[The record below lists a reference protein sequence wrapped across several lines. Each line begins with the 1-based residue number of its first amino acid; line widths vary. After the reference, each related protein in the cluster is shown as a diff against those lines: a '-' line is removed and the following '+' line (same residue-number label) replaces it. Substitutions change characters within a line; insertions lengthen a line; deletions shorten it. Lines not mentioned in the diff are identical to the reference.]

1 MKKQYEEYIH
11 RTFVEANPK
20 IKINGIVTIKKNN
33 PVTMSLSFGNIAITI
48 DGPTCETALNRAVS
62 REDVDKQLR
71 KWDRLCLNLI
81 PLISGWK
88 ITFLFLLKAL
98 MNSGEPP

>member
-33 PVTMSLSFGNIAITI
+33 PVTMSLSL
-48 DGPTCETALNRAVS
+48 ET
-62 REDVDKQLR
+62 
-71 KWDRLCLNLI
+71 
-81 PLISGWK
+81 
-88 ITFLFLLKAL
+88 
-98 MNSGEPP
+98 

>member
-71 KWDRLCLNLI
+71 KMGQTMFELDTLDIRMEDNI
-81 PLISGWK
+81 
-88 ITFLFLLKAL
+88 LFLLKAL